1 MALIKSLSVKE
12 IIKKINNYET
22 FEAISIESS
31 FHIKIREYIPF
42 VSAAIHAGN
51 KLRHNLKDKIIHT
64 SYERWYEEDPHTDTF
79 ISSMPLTIVGLDSR
93 FEYDLNRSPE
103 NCVYKDAWGKEVW
116 KKPLSKALI
125 KESLQKHTDFYKV
138 IDVLI
143 EAIEKKFNG
152 CIVYDMHSYNFIRH
166 KKDLPIF
173 NLGTENVN
181 QKKFKKV
188 IDYWVKGL
196 ESIKIRSIENTTEV
210 NGPFQGNGY
219 FLIHISK
226 KFQNTLVLATEVKK
240 IYCNELDGNNYPLVI
255 NDLEEGFKR
264 IIIQTSHFF
273 TENQLG
279 LKIKRK
285 SLLTF
290 GIEEQLKKVDKSLYQ
305 LTKKLEVLSYVT
317 PLNLESEQKKFLK
330 YKGDKNPNFKYRQII
345 DHPFEFKRK
354 LYSLKLEDI
363 KDVSVAR
370 LYRDVIQSYSDKID
384 MLNTIGTDK
393 FFFNSLRYFGQP
405 NETDLRNA
413 HFILNCPDDE
423 KESEIINVE
432 RIKEIFEKEI
442 SNYGFEAKV
451 EITKSITAEIM
462 VLNFKRKVLL
472 KHGSKL
478 SLDSVK
484 ALVHHEI
491 GVHMVTTMNAVN
503 QPLNIFK
510 LGFPNNTYTQEG
522 IAVLT
527 EYLSGH
533 LTIRRLK
540 ELALRV
546 VAVDLMINGLDFKSV
561 YHEMV
566 NSYYLS
572 ENEAF
577 ILTTRIFRGG
587 GFTKDHLYL
596 KGFIRILKLWEAGK
610 SLNPLLLGK
619 NSIQYYDLYK
629 EMIARELATAPNYIT
644 SILNQPVKSKK
655 EVEFVISGLRS

>member
-1 MALIKSLSVKE
+1 MAQLESLSIKE
-12 IIKKINNYET
+12 IIRKINNYET
-22 FEAISIESS
+22 FEAISDDQS
-31 FHIKIREYIPF
+31 FHLKIREYIPF
-42 VSAAIHAGN
+42 VSAAIHAGS
-51 KLRHNLKDKIIHT
+51 KLRKNLKDKIIHND
-64 SYERWYEEDPHTDTF
+64 YERWYEEDPHTDTF

-93 FEYDLNRSPE
+93 FEYDLNRNPE
-103 NCVYKDAWGKEVW
+103 NCVYKDAWGKKVW
-116 KKPLSKALI
+116 KKQLTKSLI
-125 KESLQKHTDFYKV
+125 KESLQKYTDFYRV
-138 IDVLI
+138 IDALITVL
-143 EAIEKKFNG
+143 EKKYNG
-152 CIVYDMHSYNFIRH
+152 CIIYDIHSYNFLRH
-166 KKDLPIF
+166 EDKLPVF
-173 NLGTENVN
+173 NLGTENIN
-181 QKKFKKV
+181 QLKFKDTINFWIKN
-188 IDYWVKGL
+188 L
-196 ESIKIRSIENTTEV
+196 ESIELRSIENTTKQ
-210 NGPFQGNGY
+210 NGPFKGNGY
-219 FLIHISK
+219 FLIHISE
-226 KFQNTLVLATEVKK
+226 KFKNTLVLATEIKK
-240 IYCNELDGNNYPLVI
+240 IYCNESNGNDYPLVI
-255 NDLEEGFKR
+255 NDLEEEFKR
-264 IIIQTSHFF
+264 IIINTSYFF
-273 TENQLG
+273 TENQLK
-279 LKIKRK
+279 LKVKRK

-290 GIEEQLKKVDKSLYQ
+290 GIEDKLKKVDKALYQ

-330 YKGDKNPNFKYRQII
+330 KNGDENPNFKYRQII

-363 KDVSVAR
+363 KDVSIAN
-370 LYRDVIQSYSDKID
+370 LYSDVIQSYSDKID
-384 MLNTIGTDK
+384 MLNTIGTNK

-405 NETDLRNA
+405 TENDLRNA

-423 KESEIINVE
+423 QESEMVDVE
-432 RIKEIFEKEI
+432 EIKLIFEKEI
-442 SNYGFEAKV
+442 SNYGFEADV
-451 EITKSITAEIM
+451 EITKNITAEIM
-462 VLNFKRKVLL
+462 VLNFRKKVLL
-472 KHGSKL
+472 KKGCKL

-503 QPLNIFK
+503 QSLNIFK

-546 VAVDLMINGLDFKSV
+546 VGVDLMINGLDFKAV

-566 NSYYLS
+566 HSYYLKPKD
-572 ENEAF
+572 AF

-610 SLNPLLLGK
+610 SLSPLLLGK
-619 NSIQYYDLYK
+619 NSIQYYDIYK
-629 EMIARELATAPNYIT
+629 EMIARELAKSPDFIT
-644 SILNQPVKSKK
+644 SILSNPVKSKK

>member
-188 IDYWVKGL
+188 IDYWVRGL

-226 KFQNTLVLATEVKK
+226 KFPNTLVLATEVKK

-330 YKGDKNPNFKYRQII
+330 NKGEKNPNFKYRQII

-370 LYRDVIQSYSDKID
+370 LYRDVIESYSDKID

-423 KESEIINVE
+423 EESEIINVE

-472 KHGSKL
+472 KYGSKL

-484 ALVHHEI
+484 ALVHHEV

-546 VAVDLMINGLDFKSV
+546 VAVDLMINGLDFKAV

-572 ENEAF
+572 ENDAF

-596 KGFIRILKLWEAGK
+596 KGFIRILKLWEEGK

>member
-1 MALIKSLSVKE
+1 MAQLESLSIKE
-12 IIKKINNYET
+12 IIRKINNYET
-22 FEAISIESS
+22 FEAISDDKS
-31 FHIKIREYIPF
+31 FHLKIREYIPF
-42 VSAAIHAGN
+42 VSAAIHAGSQ
-51 KLRHNLKDKIIHT
+51 LRKNLKDKIIHND
-64 SYERWYEEDPHTDTF
+64 YERWYEEDPHTDTF

-93 FEYDLNRSPE
+93 FEYDLNRNPE
-103 NCVYKDAWGKEVW
+103 NCIYKDAWGKKVW
-116 KKPLSKALI
+116 KKQLTKSLI
-125 KESLQKHTDFYKV
+125 KESLQKYTDFYRV
-138 IDVLI
+138 IDALITVL
-143 EAIEKKFNG
+143 EKKYNG
-152 CIVYDMHSYNFIRH
+152 CIIYDIHSYNFLRH
-166 KKDLPIF
+166 EDKLPVF
-173 NLGTENVN
+173 NLGTENIN
-181 QKKFKKV
+181 QLKFKNTINFWIKN
-188 IDYWVKGL
+188 L
-196 ESIKIRSIENTTEV
+196 ESIELRSIENTTKQ
-210 NGPFQGNGY
+210 NGPFKGNGY

-226 KFQNTLVLATEVKK
+226 KFKNTLVLATEIKK
-240 IYCNELDGNNYPLVI
+240 IYCNESNGNDYPLVI
-255 NDLEEGFKR
+255 NDLEEEFKR
-264 IIIQTSHFF
+264 IIINTSYFF
-273 TENQLG
+273 TENQLK
-279 LKIKRK
+279 LKVKRK

-290 GIEEQLKKVDKSLYQ
+290 GIEEKLKKVDKALYQ

-330 YKGDKNPNFKYRQII
+330 KNGDENPNFKYRQII

-363 KDVSVAR
+363 KDVSIAN
-370 LYRDVIQSYSDKID
+370 LYSDVIQSYSDKID
-384 MLNTIGTDK
+384 MLNTIGTNK

-405 NETDLRNA
+405 TENDLRNA

-423 KESEIINVE
+423 QESEMVDVE
-432 RIKEIFEKEI
+432 EIKMIFEKEI
-442 SNYGFEAKV
+442 SNYGFEADV
-451 EITKSITAEIM
+451 EITKNITAEIM
-462 VLNFKRKVLL
+462 VLNFRKKVLL
-472 KHGSKL
+472 KKGCKL

-503 QPLNIFK
+503 QSLNIFK

-546 VAVDLMINGLDFKSV
+546 VGVDLMINGLDFKAV

-566 NSYYLS
+566 HSYYLKPKD
-572 ENEAF
+572 AF

-619 NSIQYYDLYK
+619 NSIQYYDIYK
-629 EMIARELATAPNYIT
+629 EMIARELAKSPDFIT
-644 SILNQPVKSKK
+644 SILSNPVKSKK

>member
-1 MALIKSLSVKE
+1 MAQIKSLSVKE
-12 IIKKINNYET
+12 IIKKIRNQET
-22 FEAISIESS
+22 FEAVS
-31 FHIKIREYIPF
+31 FQKTFHLKIRDYIPF
-42 VSAAIHAGN
+42 LCAAVHAGN
-51 KLRHNLKDKIIHT
+51 NLRSNLKDKIIHNE
-64 SYERWYEEDPHTDTF
+64 YERWYEEDPHTDTF

-93 FEYDLNRSPE
+93 FEYDLNRDPE
-103 NCVYKDAWGKEVW
+103 NCIYKDAWGKPVW
-116 KKPLSKALI
+116 KKPLSKPI
-125 KESLQKHTDFYKV
+125 QKESLQKHSDFYKV
-138 IDVLI
+138 IDALI
-143 EAIEKKFNG
+143 EVLEKKYNG
-152 CIVYDMHSYNFIRH
+152 CVVYDMHSYNYVRH
-166 KKDLPIF
+166 PKELPVF
-173 NLGTENVN
+173 NLGSKNIN
-181 QKKFKKV
+181 QSKFRKT
-188 IDYWVKGL
+188 IDFWIDNL
-196 ESIKIRSIENTTEV
+196 RSIQLRSVENTTEE

-226 KFQNTLVLATEVKK
+226 KFKNTLVLATEVKK
-240 IYCNELDGNNYPLVI
+240 IYCDELNGNNYPLVI
-255 NDLEEGFKR
+255 NDLEEEFKR
-264 IIIQTSHFF
+264 IIISTSHFF
-273 TENQLG
+273 AENE
-279 LKIKRK
+279 LKLKVKRK
-285 SLLTF
+285 SLLSF
-290 GIEEQLKKVDKSLYQ
+290 GIEDKLKKVDKALYQ

-330 YKGDKNPNFKYRQII
+330 IKGQENPNFKYRQII

-354 LYSLKLEDI
+354 LYNLKLENV
-363 KDVSVAR
+363 KDVSIAK
-370 LYRDVIQSYSDKID
+370 LYTEVIQSYSDKID
-384 MLNTIGTDK
+384 MLNTIGTEK

-405 NETDLRNA
+405 TETDLRNA

-423 KESEIINVE
+423 QKSEMINAE
-432 RIKEIFEKEI
+432 EIKIIFEKEI
-442 SNYGFEAKV
+442 SQYGFNADV
-451 EITKSITAEIM
+451 EITKNITAEIM

-472 KHGSKL
+472 KQGSKL
-478 SLDSVK
+478 SVNSVK

-546 VAVDLMINGLDFKSV
+546 VGVDLMINGLDFKSV

-566 NSYYLS
+566 NSYYLDP
-572 ENEAF
+572 NNAF

-596 KGFIRILKLWEAGK
+596 KGFIKILKLWDSGK

-619 NSIQYYDLYK
+619 NSIRYYDIYK
-629 EMIARELATAPNYIT
+629 EMIARELANPPDFVT
-644 SILNQPVKSKK
+644 SILNKPVQSKK
-655 EVEFVISGLRS
+655 EVEFVISGLRD

>member
-1 MALIKSLSVKE
+1 
-12 IIKKINNYET
+12 
-22 FEAISIESS
+22 
-31 FHIKIREYIPF
+31 
-42 VSAAIHAGN
+42 
-51 KLRHNLKDKIIHT
+51 
-64 SYERWYEEDPHTDTF
+64 
-79 ISSMPLTIVGLDSR
+79 
-93 FEYDLNRSPE
+93 
-103 NCVYKDAWGKEVW
+103 
-116 KKPLSKALI
+116 
-125 KESLQKHTDFYKV
+125 
-138 IDVLI
+138 
-143 EAIEKKFNG
+143 
-152 CIVYDMHSYNFIRH
+152 MHSYNFIRH

-188 IDYWVKGL
+188 IDYWVRGL

-226 KFQNTLVLATEVKK
+226 KFPNTLVLATEVKK

-330 YKGDKNPNFKYRQII
+330 NKGEKNPNFKYRQII

-370 LYRDVIQSYSDKID
+370 LYRDVIESYSDKID

-484 ALVHHEI
+484 ALVHHEV

-596 KGFIRILKLWEAGK
+596 KGFIRILKLWEEGK